1 MLPRSNLVD
10 IQRDVPKC
18 VPLESLRPWRGTGRR
33 GQARFG
39 VPPVV
44 ALVAPV
50 LDLQP
55 SGFMVRV
62 CSNPQVQS
70 LTRGIISVATSLY
83 APASKKS
90 KPRALRACVP
100 QFCWAALMDA
110 GPLLVN
116 AMRHLVSAR
125 VESQQHQLRKF
136 SDRRNL
142 ELLGTEI
149 GCLV

>member
-70 LTRGIISVATSLY
+70 LTRG
-83 APASKKS
+83 
-90 KPRALRACVP
+90 
-100 QFCWAALMDA
+100 D
-110 GPLLVN
+110 
-116 AMRHLVSAR
+116 HLS
-125 VESQQHQLRKF
+125 SHQLIRAGVKEEQTAGL
-136 SDRRNL
+136 SCLRSPV
-142 ELLGTEI
+142 LLGCAD
-149 GCLV
+149 GCRPTPGECNEAPSFRPG